1 MKKEVE
7 VPCDSYI
14 NILSWLDPKN
24 KQVLAGGEN
33 GYLILVQ
40 FWINLSC
47 IFFFNAKEYWNKAEK
62 CCEAIGLYCNPEV
75 SFHLLSLSKI
85 VE

>member
-1 MKKEVE
+1 MDGDKVVSAGWDTKLVLWNLSSMKKEAE

-40 FWINLSC
+40 L
-47 IFFFNAKEYWNKAEK
+47 
-62 CCEAIGLYCNPEV
+62 
-75 SFHLLSLSKI
+75 
-85 VE
+85 